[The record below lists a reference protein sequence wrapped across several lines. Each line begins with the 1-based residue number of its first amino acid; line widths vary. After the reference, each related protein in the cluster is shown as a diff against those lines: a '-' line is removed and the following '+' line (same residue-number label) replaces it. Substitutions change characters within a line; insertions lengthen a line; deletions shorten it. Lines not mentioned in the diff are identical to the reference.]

1 MCTEISY
8 FKGTISKGILISN
21 SRFFRFVIYT
31 SLNSEYYFLSV
42 HNIDATLD
50 DSRHAA
56 SHEVKHFG

>member
-21 SRFFRFVIYT
+21 SRFFRFIIYT
-31 SLNSEYYFLSV
+31 SLNSEYSFLSV
-42 HNIDATLD
+42 HDIDATLD
-50 DSRHAA
+50 DSWNAA